1 MHFLGT
7 DRAGLYS
14 RAEGLDTRTARL
26 FGRALCQRCT
36 GVPLQHLTGEQ
47 EFMGLRLVTGRA
59 VFVPR
64 PETETLVETALGL
77 LREARNPIVVDVGTG
92 TGAVALA
99 VKYARP
105 DARVLATDVSEAAV
119 SLAAANAERHGLEVE
134 VLTGDLLSPVPEA
147 LRGTVAQIVSNPPY
161 IAPEDYEG
169 LPEEVRAEP
178 YEALVGG
185 TEFHSRLADKAPG
198 WLEPGGWLVVEI
210 GADQGEEVHAIF
222 SGRLDEVAVLPDLAR
237 RDRIAIGRRRPGG

>member
-1 MHFLGT
+1 MVLNMVSVVVSGKQIKFILVFFFFS
-7 DRAGLYS
+7 S
-14 RAEGLDTRTARL
+14 RRRHTRCYRDWSS
-26 FGRALCQRCT
+26 
-36 GVPLQHLTGEQ
+36 
-47 EFMGLRLVTGRA
+47 
-59 VFVPR
+59 
-64 PETETLVETALGL
+64 
-77 LREARNPIVVDVGTG
+77 DVCSS
-92 TGAVALA
+92 
-99 VKYARP
+99 

-119 SLAAANAERHGLEVE
+119 RLASANAERHGLEVE
-134 VLTGDLLSPVPEA
+134 VLTGVILSPVPEA

-222 SGRLDEVAVLPDLAR
+222 SGRLDEVAVLP
-237 RDRIAIGRRRPGG
+237 